1 MGAVTRLFAA
11 FAALLLVLGFGP
23 RAAAPP
29 RKGAERGVRQ
39 ALVRLNNRLAARDL
53 TILEEFMPDAET
65 LLVGSEIGEVARG
78 RMGLEAHFRAL
89 FERAAILAYDWREV
103 EVAVHGPV
111 AWLHAEGHAVLRG
124 SGPEQRRPYRLTAVF
139 ELHQGQWKWRL
150 FHGSEP
156 A

>member
-1 MGAVTRLFAA
+1 MGAFARLVAA
-11 FAALLLVLGFGP
+11 AAALLLVLGFGP

-39 ALVRLNNRLAARDL
+39 ALIRLNARLTARELSVVD
-53 TILEEFMPDAET
+53 EFMPDRDT

-78 RMGLEAHFRAL
+78 RDGLETHFRKIY
-89 FERAAILAYDWREV
+89 ERTETLAFDWREV
-103 EVAVHGPV
+103 EVSVHGHV
-111 AWLHAEGHAVLRG
+111 AWLHAEGHAVVRG
-124 SGPEQRRPYRLTAVF
+124 AAGEQRRAYRLTGVL
-139 ELHQGQWKWRL
+139 ELHHGQWKWRL